1 MYGNT
6 NTLSNVA
13 IINLMAISMMITT
26 AHRSRYCRTA
36 SSSSSSSRVAMV
48 INTTSSRR
56 SLTR

>member
-36 SSSSSSSRVAMV
+36 SSSSSSRVAMV